1 MDVIGNILRKKLNKD
16 LFSFNRKNLE
26 EIQRKREYAKQR
38 YANLSTEERQR
49 IIGRAK
55 EHQKEYRKN
64 MTEEQ
69 RIIFN
74 YQNRQAQRKRRE
86 TPEYLEQQRIYMN
99 KRNKKLRELNV
110 T

>member
-69 RIIFN
+69 RI
-74 YQNRQAQRKRRE
+74 RRE